1 VTDAQGLT
9 LSKNKQK
16 TVDSTLSLADSCL
29 MSLTTAEVEQY
40 ACLTLKQYGLVDY
53 QVVFLELQGRRLG
66 QANPWEKRVELS
78 TKILTNF
85 RLFSLVLKHEIAHCI
100 QFYRM
105 GETFKVNGRNNFHG
119 KIFKQV
125 CREMGISHETKI
137 HPSLV

>member
-1 VTDAQGLT
+1 MFAT
-9 LSKNKQK
+9 KHEIE
-16 TVDSTLSLADSCL
+16 C
-29 MSLTTAEVEQY
+29 Y
-40 ACLTLKQYGLVDY
+40 ARLTLKQYGLPEY
-53 QVVFLELQGRRLG
+53 QVVFMELEGRRLG

-78 TKILTNF
+78 KKTLTTF

-105 GETFKVNGRNNFHG
+105 GKSYKVNGRNNFHG

-125 CREMGISHETKI
+125 CREMGICSETKI